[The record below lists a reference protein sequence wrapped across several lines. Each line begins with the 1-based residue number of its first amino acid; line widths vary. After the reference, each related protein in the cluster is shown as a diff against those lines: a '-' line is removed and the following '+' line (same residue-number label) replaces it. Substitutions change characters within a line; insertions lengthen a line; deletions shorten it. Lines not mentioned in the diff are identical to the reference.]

1 VREVRVDVNLSSST
15 KTIETNGV
23 MERTG
28 KDCEMREKSIGSVRM
43 LKALK
48 IRR

>member
-1 VREVRVDVNLSSST
+1 MRAVRGDVNLSSST

-23 MERTG
+23 TERTG
-28 KDCEMREKSIGSVRM
+28 KDWEMRQKSIGSMRM
-43 LKALK
+43 LKVLK